1 METAQLPLC
10 LPLNPLL
17 YLKLSSH
24 FKLPDS
30 FLSNHQLNS
39 GPYAPSNEVGMLIF
53 SEGRRKQ
60 DKYRHEVR
68 RKRKIDEP
76 LDAAAKAMWQENAEA
91 VKHCT
96 ASVSTMT
103 ARIAHTDSSWVYI
116 VCAGSQCVTTA
127 LVWTARQAL
136 EWTWYHDNPL
146 QFRLLSW
153 RYENL
158 PRTCENRHQTRTNKP
173 QRKFFPHR
181 RNWVKK
187 RSKKEKW
194 SEQNRRA
201 AEVLTGEGG
210 GSNTRPRVCFA
221 CNCLP
226 PTEQVSNTSYWLGL
240 AGERRSWHCKT
251 SPSREGTHTKRPW

>member
-10 LPLNPLL
+10 LSLIPLL

-30 FLSNHQLNS
+30 FLSNHQLNCS
-39 GPYAPSNEVGMLIF
+39 PYAPSNELGMLIF

-60 DKYRHEVR
+60 DKYRHEVTGKR
-68 RKRKIDEP
+68 RIDES

-103 ARIAHTDSSWVYI
+103 AQIAHTDSPWVYI
-116 VCAGSQCVTTA
+116 LCAGSQCVTMA

-173 QRKFFPHR
+173 QRKFFPHH
-181 RNWVKK
+181 RNRVKK

-201 AEVLTGEGG
+201 TEVLTGGV
-210 GSNTRPRVCFA
+210 SQQHAAQSVLCMQ
-221 CNCLP
+221 LP
-226 PTEQVSNTSYWLGL
+226 PTHRASLQHVLL
-240 AGERRSWHCKT
+240 AGPRWRTLKLT
-251 SPSREGTHTKRPW
+251 L